1 MHYKMSELMNAKGP
15 SSDLTTFLLNLTT
28 LPGVYRML
36 DAGGTVLYVG
46 KAANLKKRVS
56 SYFNQQ
62 ITGAKTRSLVSQI
75 ASIDVSITRSETEAL
90 LLESSLIKSLR
101 PKYNVLMR
109 DDKSYPFI
117 HISHS
122 NAFPRLEM
130 IRSKK
135 KPQKGEYFGPYPS
148 VTAVRE
154 TLSLI
159 QKVFKIRNC
168 SDSFFSARSR
178 PCLQYQIKRCSAPCT
193 AYISAQDYQ
202 QSVADA
208 SRFLQGKSQQILED
222 LALRMDTAVACLDFE
237 EAARLRDQIK
247 NLRLVQEQQGVV
259 QLRGDADV
267 IAIEARPGFA
277 AIQCVTIRE
286 GAVIAS
292 QSFFPSVPK
301 QGLFDEVKPADSLWQ
316 QVFEAFVAYYYIDT
330 PERIPALIL
339 TDKSVD
345 DHVMVQDMLSGLR
358 GKSCQIKTRPRGI
371 KARWLDFAL
380 NNLRVAIAERMTSA
394 ALMKMRYQAL
404 CLLMKI
410 PGPILRMECFDI
422 SHTQGQETVA
432 SCVVFDASGP
442 SIKDY
447 RRFNISGITPG
458 DDYAAMEQAIT
469 RRFKRLA
476 EAKNLPDILIVDG
489 GKGQI
494 TVARRVFSTLNII
507 GVKLLGIAKGPDRKA
522 GWERLI
528 LADDTQEI
536 TLPSDSPALHLLQ
549 QIRDEA
555 HRFAITTHRKKR
567 QKASLDSSLEDI
579 EGIGAKRRQ
588 ALLRR
593 FGGLQALAKAP
604 IEEIAKV
611 QGISHALAER
621 IYDYFH

>member
-1 MHYKMSELMNAKGP
+1 MNARP
-15 SSDLTTFLLNLTT
+15 SSTLATFLSNLTSE
-28 LPGVYRML
+28 PGVYRML
-36 DAGGTVLYVG
+36 DDKGKVLYVG
-46 KAANLKKRVS
+46 KASNLKKRVN
-56 SYFNQQ
+56 SYFNKHNA
-62 ITGAKTRSLVSQI
+62 GAKTRSLVSQI
-75 ASIDVSITRSETEAL
+75 VTIDVTITRSETEAL

-117 HISHS
+117 HVSHA

-135 KPQKGEYFGPYPS
+135 KPQKGEFFGPYPS

-154 TLSLI
+154 TLGII

-168 SDSFFSARSR
+168 SDSFFSGRSR

-193 AYISAQDYQ
+193 AYISARDYQ
-202 QSVADA
+202 QSVDDA
-208 SRFLQGKSQQILED
+208 TRFLQGKSQQILEE
-222 LALRMDTAVACLDFE
+222 LAKRMEDAVANLAFE
-237 EAARLRDQIK
+237 EAALLRDQIK
-247 NLRLVQEQQGVV
+247 NLRLVQEQQGIV

-277 AIQCVTIRE
+277 CIQCVTVRD
-286 GAVIAS
+286 GQVMAS

-301 QGLFDEVKPADSLWQ
+301 QRLVEDDTDESLWQ
-316 QVFEAFVAYYYIDT
+316 QVFEAFVAYYYIDI

-339 TDKSVD
+339 TDRAVD
-345 DHVMVQDMLSGLR
+345 DAQIVQTMLSELR
-358 GKSCQIKTRPRGI
+358 GKACHIKTRPRGV

-380 NNLRVAIAERMTSA
+380 NNLRMVIAERVTST
-394 ALMKMRYQAL
+394 ALMKLRYQSL
-404 CLLMKI
+404 EELI
-410 PGPILRMECFDI
+410 RVSTPILRMECFDI
-422 SHTQGQETVA
+422 SHTQGDETVA
-432 SCVVFDASGP
+432 SCVVFDANGP
-442 SIKDY
+442 CKREY

-469 RRFKRLA
+469 RRFKRLV
-476 EAKNLPDILIVDG
+476 EEKRLPDVLIIDG

-494 TVARRVFSTLNII
+494 TVARRVFSAL
-507 GVKLLGIAKGPDRKA
+507 GVEGVRLLGIAKGPDRKA

-528 LADDTQEI
+528 LADETQEI

-567 QKASLDSSLEDI
+567 QKASLDSSLESI
-579 EGIGAKRRQ
+579 EGVGAKRRQ

-593 FGGLQALAKAP
+593 FGGLRELARAP
-604 IEEIAKV
+604 VEEIAKV
-611 QGISHALAER
+611 RGISYSLAER
-621 IYDYFH
+621 IYDYFRS